1 MRWRIPLVAVLAL
14 FTLAAVSCDR
24 PPPTAPESASVTET
38 TPLFLKG
45 GIGAVVTKGDIGCA
59 LIDGYGNAYPPD
71 YTGNCGTE
79 VGTWS
84 RNGTAI
90 FTTKMTGVPNPT
102 GRTIHYGPFDVGSGD
117 VLAANADL
125 APGPYPCYLLGA
137 DRDFDNFLAT
147 TNWRQTLT
155 PSGGATI
162 TCVYTDKF
170 AFAWPD

>member
-1 MRWRIPLVAVLAL
+1 MRSRIPLLLAL
-14 FTLAAVSCDR
+14 AAFVAVSCESS
-24 PPPTAPESASVTET
+24 PPTEVEPDAVTES

-59 LIDGYGNAYPPD
+59 LIDGYGTTYPPD

-79 VGTWS
+79 IGTWS

-102 GRTIHYGPFDVGSGD
+102 GRTIHYGPYDIGSGE
-117 VLAANADL
+117 VAEANADL

-155 PSGGATI
+155 PSGVATI
-162 TCVYTDKF
+162 PCSYTEKF
-170 AFAWPD
+170 AFTWPD